1 MNIVR
6 QFLPCIFQ
14 SECKLKPPT
23 ADEYFQMG
31 EIHTYWFLIVAIVLA
46 ITVGRLGTLLREQ
59 IEKAGIDQKIRTIKL
74 KKLKP
79 NKLS

>member
-1 MNIVR
+1 
-6 QFLPCIFQ
+6 
-14 SECKLKPPT
+14 
-23 ADEYFQMG
+23 MG
-31 EIHTYWFLIVAIVLA
+31 EIHTFWFLVVAIVFA
-46 ITVGRLGTLLREQ
+46 IIFGRLGTMLREQ